1 VATRVLRRCCNVK
14 LMPAKPINII
24 AHDSA
29 HYFDGRCAT
38 AKVVVPIPF
47 TLDGASGRMS
57 RIKTG
62 LVIFIAAA
70 SMGVAA
76 SATPQQPE
84 EPVALP
90 PAVEQGVDMV
100 YVDPEIAGNIRW
112 RNTKLDDV
120 TFARYAGAPLDLIQA
135 INPLYADLRRG
146 LVDYQKKWGALPQF
160 TMSAGPALTIGSQG
174 ERVTL
179 LRERLG
185 LTVGSRF
192 DEPLSKRVAEYEK
205 VHGLKADGVAGDEV
219 IASLNLG
226 ADHYEHV
233 VMINMERARRL
244 PAPGELKRHIV
255 VDTGS
260 AMVLMYDN
268 DKLVGSMRAAVG
280 AKDTQTPMMAALI
293 RYANVNPYW
302 NIPTSLQIK
311 LIAPRILEQ
320 GLKYLTDRRDEVFA
334 NENEDSPLIDPATID
349 WQAVKDGK
357 LTLRMRQ
364 GPGGGNSM
372 GKIKFM
378 MPNKFGIYLHD
389 TPDKTVFN
397 RDERWISNGCVRL
410 QDASRLAAWLFG
422 SMPEGRNPDVEER
435 VELREPV
442 PVFVTYLTVEARAD
456 GVVFRADPYERDPAV
471 LARYF
476 AAEGKLAA
484 VTQR

>member
-1 VATRVLRRCCNVK
+1 
-14 LMPAKPINII
+14 
-24 AHDSA
+24 
-29 HYFDGRCAT
+29 
-38 AKVVVPIPF
+38 
-47 TLDGASGRMS
+47 
-57 RIKTG
+57 
-62 LVIFIAAA
+62 
-70 SMGVAA
+70 MGVAA

-100 YVDPEIAGNIRW
+100 YVDPEIAVNIRW

-146 LVDYQKKWGALPQF
+146 LVDYQKKWGVLPQF
-160 TMSAGPALTIGSQG
+160 TMPAGPALTIGSQG

-219 IASLNLG
+219 ITSLNLG
-226 ADHYEHV
+226 AEHYEHV

-260 AMVLMYDN
+260 ARVLMYDN

-311 LIAPRILEQ
+311 LIAPRVLEQ

-334 NENEDSPLIDPATID
+334 NENEDSSLIDPATID

-378 MPNKFGIYLHD
+378 MPNRFGIYLHD
-389 TPDKTVFN
+389 TPDKTVFD

-410 QDASRLAAWLFG
+410 QDASRLAVWLFG

-442 PVFVTYLTVEARAD
+442 PVFVTYLTVETSAD

-476 AAEGKLAA
+476 AAEAKLAA
-484 VTQR
+484 VTKR

>member
-1 VATRVLRRCCNVK
+1 
-14 LMPAKPINII
+14 
-24 AHDSA
+24 
-29 HYFDGRCAT
+29 
-38 AKVVVPIPF
+38 
-47 TLDGASGRMS
+47 
-57 RIKTG
+57 
-62 LVIFIAAA
+62 
-70 SMGVAA
+70 MGVVA

-100 YVDPEIAGNIRW
+100 YVDPEIAVNIRW

-146 LVDYQKKWGALPQF
+146 LVDYQKKWGVLPQF
-160 TMSAGPALTIGSQG
+160 TMPAGPALTIGSEG
-174 ERVTL
+174 ERITL

-192 DEPLSKRVAEYEK
+192 DGPLSKRVAEYEK
-205 VHGLKADGVAGDEV
+205 IHGLKADGVAGDEV

-226 ADHYEHV
+226 AEHYEHV

-260 AMVLMYDN
+260 ARVLMYDN

-302 NIPTSLQIK
+302 NIPASLQIK
-311 LIAPRILEQ
+311 LIAPRVLEQ

-378 MPNKFGIYLHD
+378 MPNRFGIYLHD
-389 TPDKTVFN
+389 TPDKTVFD
-397 RDERWISNGCVRL
+397 RDARWISNGCVRL
-410 QDASRLAAWLFG
+410 QDASRLAVWLFG

-442 PVFVTYLTVEARAD
+442 PVFVTYLTVETSAD
-456 GVVFRADPYERDPAV
+456 GIVFRADPYERDPAV

-476 AAEGKLAA
+476 VAEAKLAA
-484 VTQR
+484 VTKR

>member
-1 VATRVLRRCCNVK
+1 MRSIR
-14 LMPAKPINII
+14 
-24 AHDSA
+24 
-29 HYFDGRCAT
+29 T
-38 AKVVVPIPF
+38 ALIVFV
-47 TLDGASGRMS
+47 
-57 RIKTG
+57 
-62 LVIFIAAA
+62 AAA
-70 SMGVAA
+70 SMSVAA
-76 SATPQQPE
+76 SAAPQQPE

-100 YVDPEIAGNIRW
+100 YIDPEIAGNIRW

-120 TFARYAGAPLDLIQA
+120 SFARYAGAPLDLIQA

-146 LVDYQKKWGALPQF
+146 LIDYQKRWGALPQF
-160 TMSAGPALTIGSQG
+160 TLPTGPALTIGSQG
-174 ERVTL
+174 DRVTL

-192 DEPLSKRVAEYEK
+192 DEPLSRRVAEYQK
-205 VHGLKADGVAGDEV
+205 VHGLKADGIAGEEV

-226 ADHYEHV
+226 AEHYEHV

-244 PAPGELKRHIV
+244 PAPGELKRHII

-268 DKLVGSMRAAVG
+268 DNLVGSMRAAVG

-311 LIAPRILEQ
+311 LIAPRVLEQ
-320 GLKYLTDRRDEVFA
+320 GLKYLTDRKDEVFA
-334 NENEDSPLIDPATID
+334 SENDNSSLIDPATID
-349 WQAVKDGK
+349 WQAVKDGR
-357 LTLRMRQ
+357 LALRMRQ

-389 TPDKTVFN
+389 TPDKTVFEK
-397 RDERWISNGCVRL
+397 DERWISNGCIRL
-410 QDASRLAAWLFG
+410 QDAPRLAAWLFG
-422 SMPEGRNPDVEER
+422 TMPKGRNPDVEER
-435 VELREPV
+435 VELHDPV
-442 PVFVTYLTVEARAD
+442 PVFITYLTVEATAE
-456 GVVFRADPYERDPAV
+456 GVMFRADPYARDPAV

-476 AAEGKLAA
+476 AEERKLAA
-484 VTQR
+484 ATGH

>member
-1 VATRVLRRCCNVK
+1 MNWIRNTIVAT
-14 LMPAKPINII
+14 
-24 AHDSA
+24 
-29 HYFDGRCAT
+29 F
-38 AKVVVPIPF
+38 
-47 TLDGASGRMS
+47 
-57 RIKTG
+57 
-62 LVIFIAAA
+62 AAA
-70 SMGVAA
+70 SLCVAA
-76 SATPQQPE
+76 NAAPPE
-84 EPVALP
+84 PDEPTALP

-146 LVDYQKKWGALPQF
+146 LVAYQRKWAVLPQF
-160 TMSAGPALTIGSQG
+160 TMPDGPALATGSEG

-185 LTVGSRF
+185 LPVGSRY
-192 DEPLSKRVAEYEK
+192 DGPLAARVADYQK
-205 VHGLKADGVAGDEV
+205 VHGLKADGIAGDDV

-226 ADHYEHV
+226 AEHYEHV

-244 PAPGELKRHIV
+244 PAPGELKRHII
-255 VDTGS
+255 VDAGS
-260 AMVLMYDN
+260 AMVMMYDH

-302 NIPTSLQIK
+302 NIPQSLQVK
-311 LIAPRILEQ
+311 LIAPRVLEQ
-320 GLKYLTDRRDEVFA
+320 GLKYLTDRHDEVFA
-334 NENEDSPLIDPATID
+334 SNSTGNANPIDPATVD
-349 WQAVKDGK
+349 WQAVKDGT
-357 LTLRMRQ
+357 LALRMRQ

-389 TPDKTVFN
+389 TPDKAVF
-397 RDERWISNGCVRL
+397 DVDQRWISNGCIRL
-410 QDASRLAAWLFG
+410 QDAPRLAQWLFG
-422 SMPEGRNPDVEER
+422 AMPKGRNPDVEER
-435 VELREPV
+435 VELPEPV
-442 PVFVTYLTVEARAD
+442 PVFVTYFTVEATTD
-456 GVVFRADPYERDPAV
+456 GIMFRADPYGRDPAV

-476 AAEGKLAA
+476 AEESRLAA
-484 VTQR
+484 ASQD

>member
-1 VATRVLRRCCNVK
+1 MSK
-14 LMPAKPINII
+14 IKI
-24 AHDSA
+24 AFA
-29 HYFDGRCAT
+29 
-38 AKVVVPIPF
+38 V
-47 TLDGASGRMS
+47 TL
-57 RIKTG
+57 
-62 LVIFIAAA
+62 AAA
-70 SMGVAA
+70 FVSVGVSAA
-76 SATPQQPE
+76 ATQPQAQPD

-146 LVDYQKKWGALPQF
+146 LVAYQRKWAVLPQF
-160 TMSAGPALTIGSQG
+160 TVPSGPALAVGSEG

-185 LTVGSRF
+185 LPVGSRF
-192 DEPLSKRVAEYEK
+192 DEPLAARVVEYQK
-205 VHGLKADGVAGDEV
+205 VHGLEADGIAGDDV

-226 ADHYEHV
+226 AEHYEHV
-233 VMINMERARRL
+233 LMINMERARRL
-244 PAPGELKRHIV
+244 PAPGELNRHII
-255 VDTGS
+255 VDAGS
-260 AMVLMYDN
+260 AMVMMYDH

-302 NIPTSLQIK
+302 NIPESLQVK
-311 LIAPRILEQ
+311 LIAPRVLEQ
-320 GLKYLTDRRDEVFA
+320 GLKYLTDRHDEVFA
-334 NENEDSPLIDPATID
+334 SGSTNSAPIDPATVD
-349 WQAVKDGK
+349 WQAVKDGR

-389 TPDKTVFN
+389 TPDKAVFDI
-397 RDERWISNGCVRL
+397 DERWISNGCIRL
-410 QDASRLAAWLFG
+410 QEAPRLAAWLFG
-422 SMPEGRNPDVEER
+422 AMPKGRDPDVEER
-435 VELREPV
+435 IELPEPV
-442 PVFVTYLTVEARAD
+442 PVFVTYFTVEATAD
-456 GVVFRADPYERDPAV
+456 GILFRADPYGRDPAV

-476 AAEGKLAA
+476 AEESQLAA
-484 VTQR
+484 ARQH

>member
-1 VATRVLRRCCNVK
+1 
-14 LMPAKPINII
+14 
-24 AHDSA
+24 
-29 HYFDGRCAT
+29 
-38 AKVVVPIPF
+38 
-47 TLDGASGRMS
+47 MS
-57 RIKTG
+57 RTG
-62 LVIFIAAA
+62 TTVFIIFAAAFLSAAA
-70 SMGVAA
+70 SAG
-76 SATPQQPE
+76 PQQPE

-100 YVDPEIAGNIRW
+100 YIDPEIAGNIRW

-135 INPLYADLRRG
+135 INPLYGDLRRG
-146 LVDYQKKWGALPQF
+146 LVEYQKKWGALPQF
-160 TMSAGPALTIGSQG
+160 TMPAGPALMIGSEG

-179 LRERLG
+179 LRERLA
-185 LTVGSRF
+185 LTIGRHF
-192 DEPLSKRVAEYEK
+192 DEPLSKRVADYQK
-205 VHGLKADGVAGDEV
+205 VHGLKADGIAGDDV

-226 ADHYEHV
+226 AEHYEHV

-244 PAPGELKRHIV
+244 PAPGELKRHII

-260 AMVLMYDN
+260 ATVLMYGN

-280 AKDTQTPMMAALI
+280 AKDTQTPMMAALV

-302 NIPTSLQIK
+302 NIPTSLQVK
-311 LIAPRILEQ
+311 LIAPRVLEQ
-320 GLKYLTDRRDEVFA
+320 GLKYLTERKDEVFA
-334 NENEDSPLIDPATID
+334 DGSANSPPIDPATVD

-389 TPDKTVFN
+389 TPDKTVF
-397 RDERWISNGCVRL
+397 DSDQRWISNGCIRL
-410 QDASRLAAWLFG
+410 QEAPRLAAWLFG
-422 SMPEGRNPDVEER
+422 AMPRVRDPDVEER
-435 VELREPV
+435 VELDEPV
-442 PVFVTYLTVEARAD
+442 PVFVTYLTVEATAD
-456 GVVFRADPYERDPAV
+456 GVVFRADPYGRDPAV

-476 AAEGKLAA
+476 AEERQLEAA
-484 VTQR
+484 RQH

>member
-57 RIKTG
+57 RIRTG

-255 VDTGS
+255 VNARS
-260 AMVLMYDN
+260 
-268 DKLVGSMRAAVG
+268 RRRE
-280 AKDTQTPMMAALI
+280 
-293 RYANVNPYW
+293 RYADANDGGFDSLRQRESVLEYSHV
-302 NIPTSLQIK
+302 TSDQ
-311 LIAPRILEQ
+311 ADCSTHTGARS
-320 GLKYLTDRRDEVFA
+320 EV
-334 NENEDSPLIDPATID
+334 S
-349 WQAVKDGK
+349 
-357 LTLRMRQ
+357 
-364 GPGGGNSM
+364 
-372 GKIKFM
+372 
-378 MPNKFGIYLHD
+378 H
-389 TPDKTVFN
+389 
-397 RDERWISNGCVRL
+397 
-410 QDASRLAAWLFG
+410 
-422 SMPEGRNPDVEER
+422 
-435 VELREPV
+435 
-442 PVFVTYLTVEARAD
+442 
-456 GVVFRADPYERDPAV
+456 
-471 LARYF
+471 
-476 AAEGKLAA
+476 
-484 VTQR
+484 

>member
-1 VATRVLRRCCNVK
+1 
-14 LMPAKPINII
+14 
-24 AHDSA
+24 
-29 HYFDGRCAT
+29 
-38 AKVVVPIPF
+38 
-47 TLDGASGRMS
+47 MS
-57 RIKTG
+57 RIGTG
-62 LVIFIAAA
+62 VVIIFAAA
-70 SMGVAA
+70 SVSVAA
-76 SATPQQPE
+76 NATPQQPE

-100 YVDPEIAGNIRW
+100 YIDPEIAGNIRW

-146 LVDYQKKWGALPQF
+146 LVDYQKKWGVLPQF
-160 TMSAGPALTIGSQG
+160 TIPAGPALTIGSQG

-185 LTVGSRF
+185 LSVGSRF
-192 DEPLSKRVAEYEK
+192 DEALSKRVAEFQK
-205 VHGLKADGVAGDEV
+205 VHALKVDGIAGDDV

-226 ADHYEHV
+226 AEHYEHL

-244 PAPGELKRHIV
+244 PAPGELKRHII

-260 AMVLMYDN
+260 AMVMMYDN
-268 DKLVGSMRAAVG
+268 DKFVGSMRAAVG

-311 LIAPRILEQ
+311 LIAPRVLAQ

-334 NENEDSPLIDPATID
+334 DWSPSAVPMDPAMIN
-349 WQAVKDGK
+349 WQAVRDGT
-357 LTLRMRQ
+357 LTLRIRQ

-389 TPDKTVFN
+389 TPDKTVFAT
-397 RDERWISNGCVRL
+397 DERWISNGCIRL
-410 QDASRLAAWLFG
+410 QDAPRLAAWLFG
-422 SMPEGRNPDVEER
+422 AMPKGRDPDVEER
-435 VELREPV
+435 AELREPV
-442 PVFVTYLTVEARAD
+442 PVFITYLTVQATAD
-456 GVVFRADPYERDPAV
+456 GVEFRADPYARDPAV

-476 AAEGKLAA
+476 AEEGKLAA
-484 VTQR
+484 APQR